1 MAHYVTAQPSGARIR
16 IKDIHHAY
24 EFIDKKKLVGFTSSC
39 EFRAD
44 GVQINLK
51 KHALG
56 KTISFTGY
64 VPFPPKKILSNE

>member
-1 MAHYVTAQPSGARIR
+1 MANYVIAQPSGARIR

-24 EFIDKKKLVGFTSSC
+24 EFIEKKKNLGFKSFC
-39 EFRAD
+39 EFRVD

-51 KHALG
+51 KHAIG
-56 KTISFTGY
+56 KTVSFTGY